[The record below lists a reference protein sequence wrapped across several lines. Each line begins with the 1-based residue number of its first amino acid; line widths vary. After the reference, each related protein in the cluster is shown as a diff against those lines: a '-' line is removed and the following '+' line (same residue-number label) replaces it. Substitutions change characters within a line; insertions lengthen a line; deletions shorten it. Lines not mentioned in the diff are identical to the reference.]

1 MRVHEVAIVMVMIS
15 LAPVALAQVVI
26 PSDYQLDAALVNQF
40 PDPARAGGVVEIRIS
55 LENSGQKTL
64 TDIIAELQPQFPFS
78 LVPGEETVQII
89 EILPLSPAEAA
100 TKILLY
106 RILVHPDAPE
116 GKSDLKFRYSLDG
129 GNTWI
134 GQEFSIDVTTKE
146 FAQIIYI
153 DKTRI
158 TPGKETDLTFTI
170 NNIGKA
176 PLTNMV
182 FSWTEED
189 DVVLPVSTDNT
200 RYISFLGVGD
210 SIDLKYT
217 VIANPTAERGLYT
230 LDLKLVFDIKNESGS
245 PAKEE
250 IKTKAGILVGGGTD
264 FDIAFSESSSG
275 KTSLSIANIGE
286 NDATSVTVSLPEQ
299 EGFVVQGGSSVI
311 IGNLNTGDFTLA
323 IFQLLPT
330 PPVSGQETRDL
341 IVEISYTDSFG
352 DRHTLQKSI
361 PLKIS
366 PDFGREEQPAPRS
379 SPINTV
385 ILIVIILIIAFVLYR
400 RRKKGKPLLP
410 FFSKN
415 KKA

>member
-89 EILPLSPAEAA
+89 EILPLSPVEAA

-106 RILVHPDAPE
+106 RVLVHPDAPE
-116 GKSDLKFRYSLDG
+116 GKGDLKFRYSLDG

-230 LDLKLVFDIKNESGS
+230 LDLKLVFDIKNESGP

-286 NDATSVTVSLPEQ
+286 NDATSVTISLPEQ

-341 IVEISYTDSFG
+341 IIEISYTDSFG
-352 DRHTLQKSI
+352 DRHTIQKSI

-379 SPINTV
+379 SPISTV